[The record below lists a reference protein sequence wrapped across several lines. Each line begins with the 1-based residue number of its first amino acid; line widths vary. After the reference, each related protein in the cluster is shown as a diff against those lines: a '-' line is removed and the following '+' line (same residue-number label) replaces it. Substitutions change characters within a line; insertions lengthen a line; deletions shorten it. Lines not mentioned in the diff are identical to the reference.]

1 MLRSYFAYLIFG
13 GAFYLFL
20 FAGDVAT
27 LFSTVIKSA
36 SEPSSQVATS
46 QVAKSQA
53 HQNTSTGLVALNPSP
68 FRKRT
73 LLQEQDDSEE
83 ANEKINL

>member
-1 MLRSYFAYLIFG
+1 MGQGDWA
-13 GAFYLFL
+13 AFR
-20 FAGDVAT
+20 ADQSNQGN
-27 LFSTVIKSA
+27 VIKSA
-36 SEPSSQVATS
+36 SEPSSHVATS